1 MSDPLSSAGTPATP
15 FTTRLDQTSGT
26 DRRVPPDAGPSEARH
41 TSVPE
46 FGVPEFRTAPAARR
60 RPLFAT
66 IFWGVM
72 LLAFAAFMVV
82 CTVMPTT
89 PDPTLLLLGGVIAI
103 GLVLVAAG
111 IAAASRRAG

>member
-1 MSDPLSSAGTPATP
+1 
-15 FTTRLDQTSGT
+15 
-26 DRRVPPDAGPSEARH
+26 
-41 TSVPE
+41 
-46 FGVPEFRTAPAARR
+46 
-60 RPLFAT
+60 
-66 IFWGVM
+66 M